1 MSKIYNK
8 NYYDKLQLTKEAQ
21 VLKPLLLNIK
31 IEEKKIPEFIME
43 GKISLNFDFKRPFIL
58 CSTNQVYKTV
68 SIYGIVNN
76 FDRTVKYQF
85 IDLSNLLD
93 IWYQSSTII
102 PKDSLLFTD
111 ILIVR
116 GRDDEW
122 QIENKKLALIELV
135 EIRKMKNKPTWLFIE
150 GLTLESFKELY
161 PGVDKAFGQTKQ
173 IRL

>member
-1 MSKIYNK
+1 MGKVYNK
-8 NYYDKLQLTKEAQ
+8 SYYDKLQLIKDAQ
-21 VLKPLLLNIK
+21 VLKPLLLNLK
-31 IEEKKIPEFIME
+31 IEEKKIPEFVME
-43 GKISLNFDFKRPFIL
+43 KKIPLNFDFKRPFIL
-58 CSTNQVYKTV
+58 CSSRQVYKTI

-102 PKDSLLFTD
+102 PKDILLSTD
-111 ILIVR
+111 VLIVR
-116 GRDDEW
+116 GREDEW

-135 EIRKMKNKPTWLFIE
+135 EIRKMKNRPTWLFME

-161 PGVDKAFGQTKQ
+161 PGVDKAFGQIKQ
-173 IRL
+173 IKI